1 MTQPVFCIV
10 SPATSFLAFVHCL
23 ELLKLPVYLKKNFFL
38 RTGAMFELPVAI
50 RVLCNKQPQKPQQ
63 QTIAVYFTC
72 LESTGSG
79 SPDRGWACLHIL
91 GLTSCQLGRPQLGQ
105 LRGLGHAPRV
115 SHPPA
120 GQPGHALLMG
130 MAEVQ
135 ERTSRNR
142 QTL

>member
-1 MTQPVFCIV
+1 
-10 SPATSFLAFVHCL
+10 
-23 ELLKLPVYLKKNFFL
+23 
-38 RTGAMFELPVAI
+38 MFELPIAV
-50 RVLCNKQPQKPQQ
+50 RMLCNKQPQKPPR

-79 SPDRGWACLHIL
+79 SPDCGWACLHIL
-91 GLTSCQLGRPQLGQ
+91 GLTSCQRGRPQLGQ
-105 LRGLGHAPRV
+105 LRGLGHAPRI

-120 GQPGHALLMG
+120 GQPGHALLRG

-142 QTL
+142 HTLCRLGIPFSPPQFIDHNKSSSDTRDKGVDCFFGERSCKITG